1 MAEYSRT
8 NKYRE
13 LREKLQNDTG
23 SDDVNT
29 KDLSRFESR
38 LNRIDSTNF
47 KAPEEKR
54 TTVAEGGTHARTVEK
69 PKEMLRRTQAK
80 SLSPSFDTGYVTN
93 ENDTATFDDDYL
105 NRYIKEVKDYNIA
118 QGTADSENTS
128 VNILRQLRRNQEKD
142 EEKKA
147 PSRPY
152 PKRSIFRETDDED
165 DDFPD
170 TTDIGFGKTRTLA
183 SDERPAPSKTGPSQN
198 FTRHRPQDTRTEN
211 LSRTLFGED
220 DTPASE
226 EKPNVNSAPA
236 SSQDTHAATGND
248 QNLTKED
255 IMAEVQNMVNGNSQ
269 NTSDNSSPFVT
280 NNSSASDNRDPYSSQ
295 AVDDRTARQQLLNET
310 TQMRAQLDD
319 YEDNLSEV
327 SDKMRH
333 TNRILNIVLVVLIL
347 ALAIILGIVIYW
359 IVLSRG

>member
-47 KAPEEKR
+47 KAPEEKH
-54 TTVAEGGTHARTVEK
+54 TTVSTGGTHARTVEK

-142 EEKKA
+142 EQKEA

-152 PKRSIFRETDDED
+152 PKRSIFRETDDTD

-170 TTDIGFGKTRTLA
+170 TTDIGFGKTRTL
-183 SDERPAPSKTGPSQN
+183 SSEERPAPSKKESSQN

-220 DTPASE
+220 DVPASDA
-226 EKPNVNSAPA
+226 KPA
-236 SSQDTHAATGND
+236 SASASEHDTNSSATGND

-269 NTSDNSSPFVT
+269 NTSDSSSPFVT
-280 NNSSASDNRDPYSSQ
+280 NNSSASDNRDQYNSQ